1 MSYISSNKFSYPIN
15 YLSSTCF
22 TKKKGTRQGRSR
34 EKNLERIKQLKSVVV
49 GSGPLPGQGVMGY
62 GVGGRPRDAKEGT
75 GRGLS
80 VALVKPT
87 IHSLIGIV
95 FLNS

>member
-1 MSYISSNKFSYPIN
+1 M
-15 YLSSTCF
+15 
-22 TKKKGTRQGRSR
+22 
-34 EKNLERIKQLKSVVV
+34 VV